1 MSENSKSST
10 THGSTKLGSLSINA
24 PLTKSLVTR
33 HGMTR
38 RDVLRTGALGLS
50 TLALGPL
57 LAACGGSSG
66 STSGSG
72 GGSGSA
78 SGSSTATL
86 APGTNLVQR
95 WVPDQLTPGFVRL
108 PISIADGAGLLPDGP
123 DVLTGRI
130 IRYLDNAIVA
140 DNLSAERLSLG
151 EGTPAF
157 WVFSAT
163 LDAEDVYALLVE
175 GGPED
180 GASLQIRNPEFMTVP
195 RVGQVLPSIETP
207 TADDAR
213 GVEVICTRVPE
224 PCPFHDMTLSQALSD
239 AASSTGSSSE
249 KNVAFLVGTPAHCQ
263 TGVCAPILDNLID
276 IRERFPD
283 VIFVHAD
290 VYADTA
296 ATKVAPAVQELTL
309 TFEPV
314 LWIADSTGTVT
325 HRFEGVWHPS
335 EVTQALSA

>member
-1 MSENSKSST
+1 MFEISNSS
-10 THGSTKLGSLSINA
+10 
-24 PLTKSLVTR
+24 VTDVPAAR
-33 HGMTR
+33 FTR
-38 RDVLRTGALGLS
+38 RDVLRTGALGVS

-57 LAACGGSSG
+57 LAACGGSSTT
-66 STSGSG
+66 SSGSG
-72 GGSGSA
+72 A
-78 SGSSTATL
+78 SGGQASATL

-108 PISIADGAGLLPDGP
+108 PLSIADSSGMLPDGP

-130 IRYLDNAIVA
+130 IRYLDNAVVA
-140 DNLSAERLSLG
+140 DNLSAERLSLDQG
-151 EGTPAF
+151 SPAF
-157 WVFSAT
+157 WVFTAT
-163 LDAEDVYALLVE
+163 IDAQDVYALLVD

-207 TADDAR
+207 TVDDAR
-213 GVEVICTRVPE
+213 GVEVICTRVPD
-224 PCPFHDMTLSQALSD
+224 PCPFHDITLSQALSEA
-239 AASSTGSSSE
+239 AASG
-249 KNVAFLVGTPAHCQ
+249 KRVAFLVGTPAHCA
-263 TGVCAPILDNLID
+263 TAVCAPILENLID
-276 IRERFPD
+276 LQTQFPN
-283 VIFVHAD
+283 VIFVHVD

-314 LWIADSTGTVT
+314 LWLTNSTGTIT

-335 EVTQALSA
+335 EVATALSS